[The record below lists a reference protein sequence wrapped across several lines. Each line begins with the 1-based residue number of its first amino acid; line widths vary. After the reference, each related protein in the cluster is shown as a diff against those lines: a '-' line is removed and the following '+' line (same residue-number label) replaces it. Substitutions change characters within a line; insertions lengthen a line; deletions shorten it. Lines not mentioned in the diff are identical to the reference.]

1 MKFFDK
7 KYLQLF
13 LFLCASILM
22 SCVDVPDE
30 VILPEWDIE
39 LNVPIMNKK
48 YTLKE
53 IIKTQEHISI
63 DTSENNN
70 IFLLQSGKYFVN
82 SSLSEFVQINE
93 TSSLEN
99 VPTVTSQNDS
109 FIVYV
114 QFPEGL
120 EVDSGE
126 FATGVINLNVDNP
139 SSEYVSVILRLP
151 TFHDPQG
158 NNITIQ
164 TDVVSGGTNSVNFI
178 LDGYKYEIPPDQPA
192 GLRNS
197 FKIVV
202 RAFSQQ
208 PGNIVYTDL
217 SLSDL
222 SFRYVTGVLPSK
234 SLGNKTSA
242 YVFNVDEVEEYRD
255 RAFLRDAKLNLRAD
269 YISMFN
275 AQNVLEVRNLNII
288 AKRNDGTELLLR
300 DNLNNTNFTLR
311 MTNGNLSTVFIE
323 DNSNITDF
331 ISFFPDSVI
340 LRAEYIVNPE
350 SSSGTFSNLDSIRFE
365 TDFSTRS
372 YLALRTTTIEEQA
385 QVIISE
391 IDRQDIRNGKEA
403 DIKFEIENGIPLLA
417 WFKIDLFDEN
427 NNYLFTLTKN
437 NAEGD
442 SISFAAASVDGNGE
456 VIEPNL
462 NPDKNIMLD
471 ESRIQLFSRV
481 HYIKYRVSFSTTNSN
496 LNPPQMIAIRPS
508 NWIKMKTYGKINYK
522 VSNGD

>member
-1 MKFFDK
+1 MKFYIK

-13 LFLCASILM
+13 LSLCASILI
-22 SCVDVPDE
+22 SCVDVPDD

-39 LNVPIMNKK
+39 LNVPIMDRN
-48 YTLKE
+48 YTLKQ
-53 IIKTQEHISI
+53 IIKSQEHISI
-63 DTSENNN
+63 DTTEDND
-70 IFLLQSGKYFVN
+70 IYLLQSGKYFLN
-82 SSLSEFVQINE
+82 TSLSEFVQINE

-126 FATGVINLNVDNP
+126 FATGVINLSVDNP
-139 SSEYVSVILRLP
+139 SAENASLILTLP
-151 TFHDPQG
+151 AFHNSQG

-164 TDVVSGGTNSVNFI
+164 TDVAAGQTKSADFT
-178 LDGYKYEIPPDQPA
+178 LEGYKYEIPPDQPA

-197 FKIVV
+197 FKLVV

-222 SFRYVTGVLPSK
+222 SFSYVTGVIPSR
-234 SLGNKTSA
+234 SLGNKISA
-242 YVFNVDEVEEYRD
+242 YDFDFDEVEEYRD
-255 RAFLRDAKLNLRAD
+255 RSFLRDARLNLRAD
-269 YISMFN
+269 YFSVFN
-275 AQNVLEVRNLNII
+275 APNVLEVRNLNIVG
-288 AKRNDGTELLLR
+288 KRNDGSELYLR
-300 DNLNNTNFTLR
+300 DNSNNPNFTIR
-311 MTNGNLSTVFIE
+311 MTNGSLSTVFTE

-331 ISFFPDSVI
+331 ISFFPDSVV
-340 LRAEYIVNPE
+340 LRAEYIINPE
-350 SSSGTFSNLDSIRFE
+350 SNSGTFSSLDSIKFE

-372 YLALRTTTIEEQA
+372 YLALRTTTIEEEA

-391 IDRQDIRNGKEA
+391 IDRQDIRDGKGA

-417 WFKIDLFDEN
+417 WFKIDLLDEN

-442 SISFAAASVDGNGE
+442 SISFGAAPVDVNGN
-456 VIEPNL
+456 VIEPNI
-462 NPDKNIMLD
+462 NPIKIITLD
-471 ESRIQLFSRV
+471 ESQIQLFSRV
-481 HYIKYRVSFSTTNSN
+481 HYLKYRVSFSTTDSN
-496 LNPPQMIAIRPS
+496 LNPPQMVAIRPS
-508 NWIKMKTYGKINYK
+508 NWIKLKAYGKIKYK
-522 VSNGD
+522 VSSGD